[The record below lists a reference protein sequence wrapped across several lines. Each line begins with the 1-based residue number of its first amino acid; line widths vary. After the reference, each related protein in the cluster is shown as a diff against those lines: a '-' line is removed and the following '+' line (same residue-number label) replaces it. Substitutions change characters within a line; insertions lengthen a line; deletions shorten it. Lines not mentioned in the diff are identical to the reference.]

1 MAEQTGQST
10 PLRRAIE
17 PVVRPAGMPPHHA
30 HVVRRA
36 RLYAEGRT
44 LVVRDGRLRERRY
57 GVGGDG
63 IRHAVFIPPGDLWET
78 VQKRPMERW
87 GVLAFKSEAEREVLR
102 VPLAAWLPEAGVVG
116 AMDLRPSTCLDRT
129 GLRDLVATLGIPLEE
144 GLQPADGVE
153 VRENSRGPRPDRAVH
168 GDLPRWHSWARGLGM
183 FGWFV
188 AAVIAFAA
196 DLVWAMPV
204 AACALLLIPASDGLV
219 RITAWWRNTRSD
231 SFGGALTFRPSP
243 AAGATRRFLRTA
255 SIRVLPDDVVL
266 TNTVG
271 EERWLGRA
279 GTHGVARL
287 VRLVAPT
294 TGEPLAVAF
303 LDGKGE
309 TRALL
314 PWKHW
319 FAGQQGHDRWAELQ
333 AALAVAVEDEKFRQ
347 TRSADVWWQGHV
359 LSADVRKMSPM
370 EAKEAR
376 KEADW
381 HHSVIGRNELLTLS
395 LFSAVLLAGLFS
407 DELPAFLAG
416 LLSALTIAAALV
428 PAGTSALVSRFS
440 GDKVIEKVEDNA

>member
-1 MAEQTGQST
+1 MVEQPGLSAS
-10 PLRRAIE
+10 LRQLAE
-17 PVVRPAGMPPHHA
+17 PVARPAGALPHNA

-36 RLYAEGRT
+36 RLYAEGHT
-44 LVVRDGRLRERRY
+44 LVVRDARFRERRY
-57 GVGGDG
+57 AVGADG
-63 IRHAVFIPPGDLWET
+63 IRQAVFYPPGDLWDT

-87 GVLAFKSEAEREVLR
+87 GVLAFKGEGERDVLR

-116 AMDLRPSTCLDRT
+116 AMDLGPSKCFDRT

-144 GLQPADGVE
+144 GSQPAGGVE
-153 VRENSRGPRPDRAVH
+153 TERNSRGIRPDRAVH
-168 GDLPRWHSWARGLGM
+168 ADLPRWHSWARGLGM

-188 AAVIAFAA
+188 AVVIAFSA

-204 AACALLLIPASDGLV
+204 AACALLLIPASDGVV
-219 RITAWWRNTRSD
+219 RIAAWWRNRRSD
-231 SFGGALTFRPSP
+231 SFAGALMFRPSP
-243 AAGATRRFLRTA
+243 EAGATRRFLRTA
-255 SIRVLPDDVVL
+255 SVRVLPDDVVL

-279 GTHGVARL
+279 GVHGVARL
-287 VRLVAPT
+287 VRLADPT
-294 TGEPLAVAF
+294 TGELMAVEF
-303 LDGKGE
+303 RDRNGE
-309 TRALL
+309 ARALL

-319 FAGQQGHDRWAELQ
+319 FAGQQGRDQWAELK
-333 AALAVAVEDEKFRQ
+333 AALQVAVADEKLRQ
-347 TRSADVWWQGHV
+347 AKNANVWWQGHM

-376 KEADW
+376 KETDW
-381 HHSVIGRNELLTLS
+381 HRSVIGRNELLALP

-428 PAGTSALVSRFS
+428 PALANALVSRFS
-440 GDKVIEKVEDNA
+440 YDKVIEKEEANV